1 MALEVH
7 PAGEAGLRLEQ
18 GVAVVELDHA
28 HADVA
33 GRIALAAVDE
43 VDAFDARR
51 GEAIDLDV
59 VAVDDDVLLLP
70 EGSPGGLHRRSR
82 RFAKRKRRP

>member
-7 PAGEAGLRLEQ
+7 PSGKAGLRLEQ
-18 GVAVVELDHA
+18 GVAVVEPDDA

-33 GRIALAAVDE
+33 GRIALAAVYE
-43 VDAFDARR
+43 VDGFDARR
-51 GEAIDLDV
+51 REAVDLDI
-59 VAVDDDVLLLP
+59 VAVNDDVLLLP

-82 RFAKRKRRP
+82 RFA